1 MHVLYTTSTQRG
13 QIMAIEVDNTLHN
26 DVLLSHMRTKLISIN
41 ERLDSMEDRKTSQRL
56 ISAIERLLADDFYM
70 AEWNSEIEANTD
82 EAKRKV
88 IDQKY
93 IKLRE
98 DARGKVYHKIGNLMA
113 RLHSAWLLQ

>member
-1 MHVLYTTSTQRG
+1 MV
-13 QIMAIEVDNTLHN
+13 IEVDNTLHN

-56 ISAIERLLADDFYM
+56 ISAIERLLVDDFYM